1 MHPIPQRYV
10 TGPEVISVRKAAE
23 KIGGFLDREP
33 IFEGEEG
40 NDAYLNNASQAME
53 QFGYPAVPAD
63 TLIRWQAEWVA
74 DGGRNLGLPTHF
86 EERGGRY

>member
-1 MHPIPQRYV
+1 MNV

-74 DGGRNLGLPTHF
+74 DGAETLDCPRILRREGALLN
-86 EERGGRY
+86 

>member
-1 MHPIPQRYV
+1 MWKKLAM
-10 TGPEVISVRKAAE
+10 T
-23 KIGGFLDREP
+23 KIIIGHDYTFGQARQ
-33 IFEGEEG
+33 G

-86 EERGGRY
+86 EERGGSY